1 MGRRTIWCLI
11 HLVVFYDVGMALVD
25 KGRATGVAYLDLC
38 KAFGIVLHHTVVA
51 ELERYGFEESTV
63 LWRRNWLHGHSGGEK
78 VVVNGSMSGWGSD
91 KWCPPGVCSGN
102 SALQHLYQ

>member
-1 MGRRTIWCLI
+1 M
-11 HLVVFYDVGMALVD
+11 VFYDGGMALVD

-51 ELERYGFEESTV
+51 NLERYGFEESTV

-91 KWCPPGVCSGN
+91 K
-102 SALQHLYQ
+102 